1 MSRINEIRAQQQ
13 KLEEELKQ
21 AITEER
27 EAVLKDI
34 KEKIKLFKFKT
45 SDFKGVLA
53 TRKKKAAT
61 IPTTK

>member
-1 MSRINEIRAQQQ
+1 MSRINEIRAQQE
-13 KLEEELKQ
+13 KLEEELKK

-27 EAVLKDI
+27 ETVLKDI

-53 TRKKKAAT
+53 TRKKKAAAK
-61 IPTTK
+61 PAAK